1 MKEKSVFFPCLVV
14 CLLVLSGSV
23 MGQSGEKMLS
33 DVQSCVVKIYGS
45 GGFANLH
52 SYQTGIVISKDGL
65 IVTPWSHVLDGEI
78 VVVNESGKRFP
89 VEFAGMDPRTE
100 IALLKAP
107 WKSAR
112 CLELS
117 VKTSADAGLPVLGI
131 SNLFGIATK
140 NEKMSVLSG
149 IVSARCELNGKLGRF
164 DSAYRGEVIVLD
176 LITNNPGAAG
186 GAIVNLEG
194 DWIGMIGKELK
205 DQRTNLWLNFCF
217 PVATVREAVERIRDK
232 KNLPEEREQ
241 PVDSPFRFGEIGLR
255 LIPAVLPTTRPY
267 VDRTDRDSVARKLGF
282 RADDLIVMIDEKV
295 VRSISAVETR
305 LGKIDR
311 DDSFTVTV
319 KRGDQLLEYQ
329 VSRGLA
335 DD

>member
-1 MKEKSVFFPCLVV
+1 M
-14 CLLVLSGSV
+14 
-23 MGQSGEKMLS
+23 
-33 DVQSCVVKIYGS
+33 
-45 GGFANLH
+45 
-52 SYQTGIVISKDGL
+52 
-65 IVTPWSHVLDGEI
+65 
-78 VVVNESGKRFP
+78 
-89 VEFAGMDPRTE
+89 
-100 IALLKAP
+100 
-107 WKSAR
+107 
-112 CLELS
+112 
-117 VKTSADAGLPVLGI
+117 
-131 SNLFGIATK
+131 
-140 NEKMSVLSG
+140 
-149 IVSARCELNGKLGRF
+149 
-164 DSAYRGEVIVLD
+164 
-176 LITNNPGAAG
+176 
-186 GAIVNLEG
+186 
-194 DWIGMIGKELK
+194 
-205 DQRTNLWLNFCF
+205 
-217 PVATVREAVERIRDK
+217 REAVERIRDK

-267 VDRTDRDSVARKLGF
+267 VDRTDRDSVARRLGF